1 MFVFIKLLATVFG
14 ILSPCGGQAH
24 YCVPG
29 HKKLILATVSEL
41 PRLDV
46 GYLAVNT
53 LASVLTI
60 KRVWEAAGGQC
71 KVLHPWSM
79 EQRCTL
85 LSL

>member
-1 MFVFIKLLATVFG
+1 MEAKHVSLLCARSQETV
-14 ILSPCGGQAH
+14 
-24 YCVPG
+24 
-29 HKKLILATVSEL
+29 ILATVSESS
-41 PRLDV
+41 RLDF

-53 LASVLTI
+53 TASVLTM
-60 KRVWEAAGGQC
+60 KHVWEAGEGQC

>member
-1 MFVFIKLLATVFG
+1 MWWPSTLL
-14 ILSPCGGQAH
+14 

-41 PRLDV
+41 PRLDI

-53 LASVLTI
+53 LASVLTM
-60 KRVWEAAGGQC
+60 KHVWEAAGGHC

-85 LSL
+85 LSRRVLHWSLLH